1 MLAMDHL
8 QVGRSRSLRDEISAL
23 SLFLGHAH
31 SNDKIALNVFFN
43 NGLMSVLEFASI
55 KYILY
60 IYFIL
65 THFIPSGFFVA
76 PRSVCNSVKNSLSY
90 RNHKILETC

>member
-43 NGLMSVLEFASI
+43 NGLMSDLKYASI
-55 KYILY
+55 KYNLY
-60 IYFIL
+60 IYIY
-65 THFIPSGFFVA
+65 I
-76 PRSVCNSVKNSLSY
+76 SY
-90 RNHKILETC
+90 